1 VATRR
6 GFPPPR
12 TVEESDACFVV
23 RDASVQKLGY
33 SYFEKES
40 GQRLTAKLLTKDA
53 PRRIAAL

>member
-1 VATRR
+1 
-6 GFPPPR
+6 
-12 TVEESDACFVV
+12 VV